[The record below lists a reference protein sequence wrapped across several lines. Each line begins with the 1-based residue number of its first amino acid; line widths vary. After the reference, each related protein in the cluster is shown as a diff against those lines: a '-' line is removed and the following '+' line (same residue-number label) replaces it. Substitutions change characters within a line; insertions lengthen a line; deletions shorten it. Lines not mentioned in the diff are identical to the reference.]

1 MLLRVTLKC
10 RRPLVCP
17 VVVLTAELVFRGAG
31 FSGGCLW
38 CVFTVHPCTGRCD
51 FGACNLRDTVF
62 CKDWVNLRVGW
73 PWPKVSLLVCCK
85 EPPSWLVWAPH
96 SLVVWAF
103 SFCGWDVLLLCAC
116 DGVCRGRKAGIPHQF
131 RPLKIH
137 PIFICEWV

>member
-51 FGACNLRDTVF
+51 FGACNLRDIVF

-73 PWPKVSLLVCCK
+73 PWPKVSLLVCVKSPQAGWSGPRILWWCGHS
-85 EPPSWLVWAPH
+85 PSVDGTFCFCALVMGYAGGEKQA
-96 SLVVWAF
+96 SLP
-103 SFCGWDVLLLCAC
+103 SSG
-116 DGVCRGRKAGIPHQF
+116 H
-131 RPLKIH
+131 
-137 PIFICEWV
+137 